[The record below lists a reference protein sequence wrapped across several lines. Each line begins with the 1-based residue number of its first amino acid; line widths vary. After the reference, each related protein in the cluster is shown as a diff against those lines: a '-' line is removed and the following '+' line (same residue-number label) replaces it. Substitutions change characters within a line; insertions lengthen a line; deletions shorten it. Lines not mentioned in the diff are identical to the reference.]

1 MDLDRPL
8 LGIALM
14 LGFCVVAPMADAV
27 AKLLGQSVPVG
38 QLVLIRFLVQF
49 LLLLPFLVLGLR
61 PWRMRGRILHL
72 VMLRTLLHVL
82 GIGLMVSALQY
93 LPLADAI
100 AIAFVMPFILLLLGR
115 FFLDEEVG
123 QRRFLACIAGFS
135 GTLLVIQPSFAAVG
149 WPALLPLGVAVN
161 FAVFILVTRKIA
173 RDTDPIGLQAVSG
186 AMAVAFMAP
195 LLWLFGGTGT
205 GLLDTI
211 RPNATEWALLLAIGV
226 LGTLGHLLMTWSLRY
241 APSATLAPMQYLE
254 IPVAAV
260 LGWIVFRDF
269 PNGLAMTGIL
279 ITIAAGLYIMMTERK
294 ASARSLA
301 PSGLQSQP
309 PAPALAELPAS
320 KVHRP

>member
-1 MDLDRPL
+1 MNTDRPL

-14 LGFCVVAPMADAV
+14 LGFCIMAPMADAV

-38 QLVLIRFLVQF
+38 QLVLIRFLVQV
-49 LLLLPFLVLGLR
+49 LLLLPFLMLGLR
-61 PWRMRGRILHL
+61 PWRIRGRILHL
-72 VMLRTLLHVL
+72 VMLRTLLHIL

-93 LPLADAI
+93 LPLADTV

-115 FFLDEEVG
+115 FLLDEEVG
-123 QRRFLACIAGFS
+123 RRRFIACMVGFS

-161 FAVFILVTRKIA
+161 FALFILVTRKIA

-186 AMAVAFMAP
+186 AMAVLFMAP
-195 LLWLFGGTGT
+195 LLWLFGGNGT

-211 RPNATEWALLLAIGV
+211 RPDATEWALLLAIGV
-226 LGTLGHLLMTWSLRY
+226 LGTLAHLLMTWSLRY

-260 LGWIVFRDF
+260 LGWIMFRDF
-269 PNGLAMTGIL
+269 PNGLAMAGIL
-279 ITIAAGLYIMMTERK
+279 VTIASGLYIMMTERR
-294 ASARSLA
+294 ASARPLP
-301 PSGLQSQP
+301 PSGPQSP
-309 PAPALAELPAS
+309 LPAPAPAE
-320 KVHRP
+320 